1 MTGARVSYLSK
12 GFRVEG
18 LPESIRLKKPRQ
30 YGSNELKKIMNNKDE
45 IKFIIEPNA
54 KEELPISTENKEC
67 DELLEKVFERKNFSL
82 KKVSLQEVQALE
94 REKFSNIS
102 LIEELLTSCAN
113 LFSND
118 ALTTFTG
125 KFNEFVASSK
135 ELILPVYCSGEED
148 NFWLFY
154 CSDSAENLKRK
165 CAKDKLTGYWLDHES
180 ATTYK
185 MLQEKVTLIGEN
197 IIKQDGRY
205 IFEVHKFEDMNQT
218 FELNKSFE
226 KKINKV
232 LSEQGYI

>member
-1 MTGARVSYLSK
+1 MKSS
-12 GFRVEG
+12 
-18 LPESIRLKKPRQ
+18 
-30 YGSNELKKIMNNKDE
+30 
-45 IKFIIEPNA
+45 

-102 LIEELLTSCAN
+102 LIEELITSCSN

-125 KFNEFVASSK
+125 KFNEFVASAK

-180 ATTYK
+180 AITYK